1 MLLGLQ
7 LRFRLISVY
16 DGGKGQGQGQLRVR
30 AKVKVRVRSCF
41 RVTVIRDLSENDH
54 ETHTQTNVIE

>member
-16 DGGKGQGQGQLRVR
+16 AGGKGQGQGQLRVR
-30 AKVKVRVRSCF
+30 AKVKVRVRSDF
-41 RVTVIRDLSENDH
+41 RVTVIRDLSEMI
-54 ETHTQTNVIE
+54 TKLTPKQM

>member
-1 MLLGLQ
+1 M
-7 LRFRLISVY
+7 ISVY